1 MHSEHLSGWYGP
13 AFPNAESVLPSSV
26 LSTFFLD
33 REVKA
38 RNPFALFDSLV
49 GSAFLAVLVVCTW
62 SMTRPQSHLLIF
74 FEHFRSRRS
83 WVMIKQS
90 CCVVLEG
97 GRCWRCFGVE
107 FFSHF
112 VMSDKSWREPDRGV
126 QMVTVNLTFS
136 SDFSD
141 CLTHSTSL
149 TGRI

>member
-1 MHSEHLSGWYGP
+1 MTFSLFIRGTFCFFRVLGDAALKNGFLMHSEHLSGWYGP

-97 GRCWRCFGVE
+97 GVLILR
-107 FFSHF
+107 FSSRF
-112 VMSDKSWREPDRGV
+112 VMSDKVGESPTEFKW
-126 QMVTVNLTFS
+126 
-136 SDFSD
+136 
-141 CLTHSTSL
+141 
-149 TGRI
+149 